1 VNGALGV
8 AGAYARVGDNEKAL
22 EWLEKPYA
30 ERDGNLTLV
39 KSYRAFKSLH
49 GDPGL
54 WTY

>member
-22 EWLEKPYA
+22 EWLEKSSA
-30 ERDGNLTLV
+30 EKDGNLTLV
-39 KSYRAFKSLH
+39 KSYPAFNCMEI
-49 GDPGL
+49 PGL